1 MPYFISN
8 SVLDQFEHKRLED
21 IFQDLHVVETEYGE
35 FIKIK
40 NGFGC
45 LNPSEHLY
53 EEELSIF
60 QHFAKR
66 NLKFIPGITTT
77 KSENFKRKNLTK
89 IDDLIGISQIDSS
102 EIQKICDNIRSKN
115 SHELKTNKNVKE
127 EDLLFCAKPEEI
139 LFLDIETTGQ
149 INSQI
154 FLLGLGFIQ
163 KKEITQKDGKKYTEK
178 YQFVVEQLFAREI
191 SEEIAILRYFIE
203 IIPNFKLIVTYNGKN
218 FDMPFISNRII
229 QLMDL
234 NDVSKS
240 YQLIFDKDGIE
251 LGIDGMMKDIIEN
264 LVHIDLFH
272 TIRRT
277 YKGMF
282 ENYRLITTEQKLLNF
297 YREDNL
303 ESEFVPQVYIDWI
316 NDNKKYMGGI
326 YKVLEHNFNDVINMA
341 RILKVWISEKIHEY
355 YEKMAFSISSLKPEQ
370 KEIYNNQQ
378 IIQKLKEYF
387 SKEKKTKVFTLD
399 NYFSR

>member
-1 MPYFISN
+1 
-8 SVLDQFEHKRLED
+8 
-21 IFQDLHVVETEYGE
+21 
-35 FIKIK
+35 
-40 NGFGC
+40 
-45 LNPSEHLY
+45 
-53 EEELSIF
+53 
-60 QHFAKR
+60 
-66 NLKFIPGITTT
+66 
-77 KSENFKRKNLTK
+77 
-89 IDDLIGISQIDSS
+89 
-102 EIQKICDNIRSKN
+102 
-115 SHELKTNKNVKE
+115 
-127 EDLLFCAKPEEI
+127 
-139 LFLDIETTGQ
+139 LDIETTGQ

-326 YKVLEHNFNDVINMA
+326 YKVLEHNFKK
-341 RILKVWISEKIHEY
+341 RITRQNLKVWISEKILEF
-355 YEKMAFSISSLKPEQ
+355 M
-370 KEIYNNQQ
+370 
-378 IIQKLKEYF
+378 
-387 SKEKKTKVFTLD
+387 KKGK
-399 NYFSR
+399 